1 MRFFVDSVD
10 IVEIKKLTELGL
22 VDGVTTNPSLIAKS
36 GQNFLETIEKIC
48 AVVAGPVSAEVAATD
63 YEDMILEGRKL
74 AKIAKNVAIK
84 LPLIENGVRA
94 CKTLASEGYMVNLTL
109 CFSVSQA
116 LLAAKAGAAFVSPF
130 VGRLDDIGIEG
141 MDLIDDV
148 VKVFSNYEFSTQV
161 LVASV
166 RNPNHVVEAA
176 LMGADIVTLPPS
188 VLWKLFD
195 HPLTEKGL
203 QLFLADWEKT
213 GQAIL

>member
-10 IVEIKKLTELGL
+10 ISEIKKLAELGL

-36 GQNFLETIEKIC
+36 GQDFLKTIEKIC
-48 AVVAGPVSAEVAATD
+48 TVVAGPVSAEVTAID
-63 YEDMILEGRKL
+63 YENMILEGRKL
-74 AKIAKNVAIK
+74 AKIAENVAIK

-130 VGRLDDIGIEG
+130 VGRLDDIGTEG
-141 MDLIDDV
+141 MDLIDDI
-148 VKVFSNYEFSTQV
+148 VKVFSNYEFSTQI

-176 LMGADIVTLPPS
+176 LMGADIVTLPPN

>member
-10 IVEIKKLTELGL
+10 ISEIKKLAELGL

-36 GQNFLETIEKIC
+36 GQDFLKTIEKIC
-48 AVVAGPVSAEVAATD
+48 TVVAGPVSAEVTAID
-63 YEDMILEGRKL
+63 YENMILEGRKL
-74 AKIAKNVAIK
+74 AKIAENVAIK
-84 LPLIENGVRA
+84 LPLIQNGVRA

-130 VGRLDDIGIEG
+130 VGRLDDIGTEG
-141 MDLIDDV
+141 MDLIDDI
-148 VKVFSNYEFSTQV
+148 VKVFSNYEFSTQI

-176 LMGADIVTLPPS
+176 LMGADIVTLPPN